1 MSKHDYSNLKE
12 FDINKELFEQD
23 FEKETYD
30 DKNFVPFPCI
40 KIETMKQVHS
50 LFNKIFELEKEQ
62 TEFFYRGHYN
72 ADWLLE
78 CTLEREIKNT
88 KISIHYLKDKI
99 FDDFKENLR
108 GFLTDQSLLKI
119 RHNEDIRE
127 LWAIGRHHDLKT
139 PYLDWTKSI
148 YVALFMAYSEPVNRK
163 DENDYSAIFMVN
175 PEYFLEHHGLE
186 NVYWFTPKTDYYGR
200 INAQNGYLSEYTIRD
215 HIKSN
220 LEKYSKCA
228 IKIYIN
234 NHLKKEIV
242 SYLNHIGIKYTTMY
256 PDLLGVVKYVNN
268 RLTEL
273 LNEKPRN

>member
-1 MSKHDYSNLKE
+1 MSNHDYSNLKE
-12 FDINKELFEQD
+12 FDISKGLFKQD
-23 FEKETYD
+23 FAFETCND
-30 DKNFVPFPCI
+30 ENFVPFPCI
-40 KIETMKQVHS
+40 KIETMEQLFS
-50 LFNKIFELEKEQ
+50 LFQKIFELEKQ
-62 TEFFYRGHYN
+62 KQEFFYRGHYN

-78 CTLEREIKNT
+78 CTLEREVKNA

-119 RHNEDIRE
+119 RHNEDIRG

-148 YVALFMAYSEPVNRK
+148 YVALFMAYSEP
-163 DENDYSAIFMVN
+163 ENFCEYSSIFMVN
-175 PEYFLEHHGLE
+175 PKYFREYHGLE
-186 NVYWFTPKTDYYGR
+186 TVYWFSPLTDYYGR
-200 INAQNGYLSEYTIRD
+200 ITAQNGYLSEYTIRD

-242 SYLNHIGIKYTTMY
+242 AYINHIGIKYSTMY
-256 PDLLGVVKYVNN
+256 PDLLGVIKYANN
-268 RLTEL
+268 KLAEY
-273 LNEKPRN
+273 LNRCGDK

>member
-12 FDINKELFEQD
+12 FDISKELFEQD
-23 FEKETYD
+23 FEVEICD
-30 DKNFVPFPCI
+30 DENFVPFPCI
-40 KIETMKQVHS
+40 KIERIEQLFS
-50 LFNKIFELEKEQ
+50 LFKKIFELEKKNK
-62 TEFFYRGHYN
+62 EFFYRGHYN
-72 ADWLLE
+72 SDWLLE
-78 CTLEREIKNT
+78 CTLEREIKN
-88 KISIHYLKDKI
+88 KRISIHYFKDKI

-148 YVALFMAYSEPVNRK
+148 YVALFMAYSEPEK
-163 DENDYSAIFMVN
+163 FCEYSSIFMVN
-175 PEYFLEHHGLE
+175 PDYFPEYHGLE
-186 NVYWFTPKTDYYGR
+186 KIYWFTPKTDYYGR

-234 NHLKKEIV
+234 NNLKQEIV
-242 SYLNHIGIKYTTMY
+242 AYLNHIGIKYTTMY
-256 PDLLGVVKYVNN
+256 PDLLGVVKYTNN
-268 RLTEL
+268 QLAEY
-273 LNEKPRN
+273 LNRCGDK

>member
-1 MSKHDYSNLKE
+1 MSNHDYSDLKE
-12 FDINKELFEQD
+12 FDMGKALFEQD
-23 FEKETYD
+23 FAVETCD
-30 DKNFVPFPCI
+30 DENFVPFPCI
-40 KIETMKQVHS
+40 KIEKMEQLFS
-50 LFNKIFELEKEQ
+50 LFQKIFELEKQ
-62 TEFFYRGHYN
+62 DKEFFYRGHYN

-148 YVALFMAYSEPVNRK
+148 YVALFMAYSEPEK
-163 DENDYSAIFMVN
+163 FCEYSSIFMVN

-186 NVYWFTPKTDYYGR
+186 NIYWFTPKTDYYGR
-200 INAQNGYLSEYTIRD
+200 INAQNGYLCEYTIRD
-215 HIKSN
+215 HIKSKLKN
-220 LEKYSKCA
+220 NTRCA

-234 NHLKKEIV
+234 NNLKKEIV
-242 SYLNHIGIKYTTMY
+242 AYLNHIGIKYTTMY
-256 PDLLGVVKYVNN
+256 PDLLGVVKYTNN
-268 RLTEL
+268 QLAEH
-273 LNEKPRN
+273 LNRCGDK

>member
-1 MSKHDYSNLKE
+1 MSNHDYSNLKE
-12 FDINKELFEQD
+12 FDMGKALFEQD
-23 FEKETYD
+23 FAIETCD
-30 DKNFVPFPCI
+30 DENFVPFPCI
-40 KIETMKQVHS
+40 KIEKMEQLFS
-50 LFNKIFELEKEQ
+50 LFQKIFELEKQ
-62 TEFFYRGHYN
+62 KQEFFYRGHYN

-78 CTLEREIKNT
+78 CTLEREVKNK

-148 YVALFMAYSEPVNRK
+148 YVALFMAYSEPEK
-163 DENDYSAIFMVN
+163 FCEYSSIFMVN
-175 PEYFLEHHGLE
+175 PDCFPEYHGLE
-186 NVYWFTPKTDYYGR
+186 NVYWFTPTTDYYGR
-200 INAQNGYLSEYTIRD
+200 ITAQNGYLSEYTIRD

-220 LEKYSKCA
+220 LEKCSECA

-242 SYLNHIGIKYTTMY
+242 AYLNHIGIKYSTMY
-256 PDLLGVVKYVNN
+256 PDLLGVIKYTNN
-268 RLTEL
+268 QLAEY
-273 LNEKPRN
+273 LNRCGDK

>member
-1 MSKHDYSNLKE
+1 MMMSKHDYSNLKE
-12 FDINKELFEQD
+12 FDMDKPLFEQD
-23 FEKETYD
+23 FQIETCD
-30 DKNFVPFPCI
+30 DENFVPFPCI
-40 KIETMKQVHS
+40 KIEKMEQIYS
-50 LFNKIFELEKEQ
+50 LFQKIFELEKQ
-62 TEFFYRGHYN
+62 NQEFFYRGHYN

-78 CTLEREIKNT
+78 STLEREVKNT

-148 YVALFMAYSEPVNRK
+148 YVALFMAYSEPEK
-163 DENDYSAIFMVN
+163 FCEYSSIFMVN
-175 PEYFLEHHGLE
+175 PDYFPESRGLE
-186 NVYWFTPKTDYYGR
+186 NVYWFTPTTDYYGR
-200 INAQNGYLSEYTIRD
+200 ITAQNGYLSEYTIRD

-220 LEKYSKCA
+220 LEKCSKCA

-234 NHLKKEIV
+234 NHLKKEILA
-242 SYLNHIGIKYTTMY
+242 YLNHIGIKYSTMY
-256 PDLLGVVKYVNN
+256 PDLLGVIKYTNN
-268 RLTEL
+268 QLAEY
-273 LNEKPRN
+273 LNRCGDK